1 MEFPLPKGY
10 RRGVEK
16 HGDTQGEATADRRPT
31 AGDQPYLVP
40 SLPQELAALQDQ
52 FANLQAAVDS
62 MDSNLCLLDET
73 GRILWVN
80 AAWRR
85 FAQDNGGDPSSCSEG
100 GDYFMWRH
108 DARTE
113 HGAPVCAGEASL
125 IDTFVAGLR
134 DVLCGRRELFEI
146 DYPCDTP
153 ERTRWFHARARGHVQ
168 NGHRRTIVSHED
180 ITLRKAAES
189 ERATML
195 RHRLELQKIEAIAS
209 LAGGIAHD
217 FNNIL
222 TAIVGNLDLARMQAP
237 PGTPVRELLDEIGK
251 ASERARGLVRQI
263 LSFRAERPDERQ
275 LLPLSPLI
283 EEAAGMLRAAGS
295 RSLSIDL
302 RLSPLPPLPIEPT
315 QIHQVLLNLFT
326 NAAHAMEGCQ
336 GRLRVELDAVDVDTQ
351 AAAHLPGCSPGRHA
365 RIRVIDNGAG
375 IPTTLLPRIFDPYFT
390 TKPAGKGTGI
400 GLPVARAIVHN
411 HGGAIAVRSELGTGT
426 TFEVYLPMPADRV

>member
-1 MEFPLPKGY
+1 
-10 RRGVEK
+10 VEK
-16 HGDTQGEATADRRPT
+16 HGDTPGETTADRHQA
-31 AGDQPYLVP
+31 AGDRPYRVP
-40 SLPQELAALQDQ
+40 SLPQELAALQEQ

-85 FAQDNGGDPSSCSEG
+85 FARENGGDPSTCSEG
-100 GDYFMWRH
+100 GDYFVWRH
-108 DARTE
+108 DAATNHDAPGCGEEPARTE
-113 HGAPVCAGEASL
+113 A
-125 IDTFVAGLR
+125 FVAGLR
-134 DVLCGRRELFEI
+134 DVLCGRRELFET

-153 ERTRWFHARARGHVQ
+153 NGARWFHARARGHVQ
-168 NGHRRTIVSHED
+168 NGSRRTIVSHED
-180 ITLRKAAES
+180 ITQRKEAEA
-189 ERATML
+189 ERAAML

-263 LSFRAERPDERQ
+263 LSFRVDRPDERQ
-275 LLPLSPLI
+275 LLPLAPLI

-302 RLSPLPPLPIEPT
+302 RLAPLPPLPIDPT

-326 NAAHAMEGCQ
+326 NAAHAMEGRQ
-336 GRLRVELDAVDVDTQ
+336 GRLRVELDAVAVDTH
-351 AAAHLPGCSPGRHA
+351 AAARLPGCNPGRHA
-365 RIRVIDNGAG
+365 RIRVIDNGVG
-375 IPTTLLPRIFDPYFT
+375 IAAALLTRIFDPYFT

-411 HGGAIAVRSELGTGT
+411 HGGAITVHSELGTGT
-426 TFEVYLPMPADRV
+426 TFEVYLPMPAERS